1 MGRRYMSQKDIIE
14 DIRKNNAGYKYRTIG
29 RYGRYYVPIDDSTF
43 IFLDLLMYL
52 TSLGICIVGLYIV
65 FSYKPII
72 IDPLENTKNLLL
84 FLHLVLIMIISI
96 VYYTFY
102 IKVVKKNEFS
112 LVKVLVILT
121 IVSVV
126 ALLIL
131 VGIRLELDS
140 SYLKIGFEQMKT
152 GNLFKKNIEGVI
164 SNMEEYYHSE
174 YLMFY
179 DIFKLK
185 SSIMFGIHLLLNIF
199 LITKTSKLTK
209 MKRKQDK
216 IKKSDDVLF
225 DKEENIKF

>member
-14 DIRKNNAGYKYRTIG
+14 DIRKNNARYKYRTIG
-29 RYGRYYVPIDDSTF
+29 RYYYVPIDDGTF
-43 IFLDLLMYL
+43 IFLDLLMFFM
-52 TSLGICIVGLYIV
+52 SLGLSIVGLYII

-164 SNMEEYYHSE
+164 SNREEYYHSE
-174 YLMFY
+174 YLMVY

-185 SSIMFGIHLLLNIF
+185 SSIMFGIQLLLNIL
-199 LITKTSKLTK
+199 LIFKTSKLTK
-209 MKRKQDK
+209 KKRKQDK
-216 IKKSDDVLF
+216 VKESDDVLF
-225 DKEENIKF
+225 DEEENIKF

>member
-14 DIRKNNAGYKYRTIG
+14 DIRKNNARYKYRTIG
-29 RYGRYYVPIDDSTF
+29 RYYYVPIDDGTF
-43 IFLDLLMYL
+43 IFLDLLMFFM
-52 TSLGICIVGLYIV
+52 SLGLSIVGLYII

-84 FLHLVLIMIISI
+84 FLHLVLIMVISI

-164 SNMEEYYHSE
+164 SNREEYYHSE
-174 YLMFY
+174 YLMVY

-185 SSIMFGIHLLLNIF
+185 SSIMFGIQLLLNIL
-199 LITKTSKLTK
+199 LIFKTSKLTK
-209 MKRKQDK
+209 KKRKQDK
-216 IKKSDDVLF
+216 VKESDDVLF
-225 DKEENIKF
+225 DEEENIKF

>member
-14 DIRKNNAGYKYRTIG
+14 DIRKNNAGYKYRNIA
-29 RYGRYYVPIDDSTF
+29 RYGYYFVPIDDGTF

-84 FLHLVLIMIISI
+84 SLHLVLIMIISI
-96 VYYTFY
+96 AYYTFY
-102 IKVVKKNEFS
+102 IKAVKKNEFS
-112 LVKVLVILT
+112 FVKVLVILT

-164 SNMEEYYHSE
+164 SNREEYYHLE

-185 SSIMFGIHLLLNIF
+185 SSIMFGIHLLLNIV
-199 LITKTSKLTK
+199 LIAKTSKLTK

-225 DKEENIKF
+225 DEEENIKF

>member
-14 DIRKNNAGYKYRTIG
+14 DIRKNNARYKYRNIA
-29 RYGRYYVPIDDSTF
+29 RYGYYFVPIDDSTF
-43 IFLDLLMYL
+43 IFLDLLMFFM
-52 TSLGICIVGLYIV
+52 SLGLSIVGLYII

-164 SNMEEYYHSE
+164 SNREEYYHSE
-174 YLMFY
+174 YLMVY

-185 SSIMFGIHLLLNIF
+185 SSIMFGIQLLLNIL
-199 LITKTSKLTK
+199 LIFKTSKLTK
-209 MKRKQDK
+209 KKRKQDK
-216 IKKSDDVLF
+216 VKESDDVLF
-225 DKEENIKF
+225 DEEENIKF